1 MSLLII
7 TLYVKAILP
16 NSAKDVH
23 VQLIKLNKIFK
34 KYPIFY
40 LLNNQLDWTWVLLA
54 WNILPFEENSAP
66 TVSQELIVMFAELY
80 PPIVMK
86 TCNK

>member
-23 VQLIKLNKIFK
+23 VQLIKLNKILK

-40 LLNNQLDWTWVLLA
+40 LLNNQLDWT
-54 WNILPFEENSAP
+54 
-66 TVSQELIVMFAELY
+66 
-80 PPIVMK
+80 
-86 TCNK
+86 